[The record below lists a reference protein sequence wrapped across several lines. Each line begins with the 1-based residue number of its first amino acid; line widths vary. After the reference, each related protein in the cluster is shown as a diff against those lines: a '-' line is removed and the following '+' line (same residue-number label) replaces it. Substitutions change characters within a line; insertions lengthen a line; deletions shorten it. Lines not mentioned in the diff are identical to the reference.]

1 MADPYKRKLNKFNMG
16 GDPNI
21 EYAGEN
27 DQDYA
32 LPQVVAPV
40 GEAEAKQPVLTD
52 VKTATPTTQDETAD
66 LADQYTAAVKQNEK
80 DWQDYV
86 LGVAERNRQQQEEMR
101 QQERADRMA
110 GTATGLTEMAANIA
124 NLLTVGQGH
133 ATPQQYHSFSQDWM
147 RKADQDMRERRHRTD
162 NMNAQL
168 DRLNYQIEQVKN
180 ADRLSDIKLRIDMDK
195 QARKEAAEQA
205 EREWQHGVTERKLD
219 QADRAQDLD
228 EQKTLAGI
236 EAQKA
241 STAQGWARL
250 NETKRQ
256 FNAELASKGL
266 NAKGEPDE
274 ALMKKITETRAKYS
288 SSGKDPN
295 TDFFFV
301 DKNGDVNVAHMEKS
315 EYEDILSLARG
326 SIADDLG
333 EAQAKEFN
341 QEMSRAIDDKAKNA
355 VLKKWMAKS
364 PTCGAAL
371 RLADPTYRGKH
382 GADAESVTEPQPQ
395 QSPRDTTPNKKLSAY
410 K

>member
-1 MADPYKRKLNKFNMG
+1 MSDPNKRKLNKFNMG

-40 GEAEAKQPVLTD
+40 GQAEAKQPVLTD
-52 VKTATPTTQDETAD
+52 VKTATPTTKDETTD

-133 ATPQQYHSFSQDWM
+133 ATPQQYHNFSLDWM

-180 ADRLSDIKLRIDMDK
+180 ADRLSDIKLRIEAER
-195 QARKEAAEQA
+195 QAQQQA
-205 EREWQHGVTERKLD
+205 EAQR
-219 QADRAQDLD
+219 QAEEKEKQRLAQ
-228 EQKTLAGI
+228 QK
-236 EAQKA
+236 
-241 STAQGWARL
+241 
-250 NETKRQ
+250 
-256 FNAELASKGL
+256 
-266 NAKGEPDE
+266 
-274 ALMKKITETRAKYS
+274 ETRDASMLK
-288 SSGKDPN
+288 SGFVPDDNDPSGYRFDPN
-295 TDFFFV
+295 LARRMSDAKRAPKGASGGATRTATQTAAASPSAPN
-301 DKNGDVNVAHMEKS
+301 KSASPNKPAGNGNAAAGQQANQQAKPK
-315 EYEDILSLARG
+315 SLAEELRSKKSAAAG
-326 SIADDLG
+326 APAAG
-333 EAQAKEFN
+333 TGK
-341 QEMSRAIDDKAKNA
+341 KAN
-355 VLKKWMAKS
+355 
-364 PTCGAAL
+364 GGGFF
-371 RLADPTYRGKH
+371 DPAYRMPH
-382 GADAESVTEPQPQ
+382 TEEEW
-395 QSPRDTTPNKKLSAY
+395 NKKAQVFGWES
-410 K
+410 KEDGTGVKPRKQKKTKN